1 MENQMISLSLFPR
14 STPRVGPL
22 ASRRRHYF
30 GSYYLRPAKFAPFA
44 IISLFVVFNFGGF
57 FFSPVIAPVSAA
69 TQVEAIPADIPLSGD
84 CDLDWIIFRAGE
96 KAGVDPRFIHAVIK
110 QESKYDPKA
119 VSYVGAQ
126 GLMQMMP
133 ATAKRF
139 GLKDPFD
146 PAANV
151 EAGTKYL
158 KWLLERFN
166 GDVSLALAG
175 YNAGEGAVDKYKG
188 VPPYGETQ
196 DYVKKIVA
204 TYGKTYHPVLS
215 PDDAK
220 LAFHLTSEIPAST
233 TGL

>member
-1 MENQMISLSLFPR
+1 MKLSPKFPR
-14 STPRVGPL
+14 IVSQLQSVTRL
-22 ASRRRHYF
+22 
-30 GSYYLRPAKFAPFA
+30 GSLHLRSAKFAPFA
-44 IISLFVVFNFGGF
+44 IISLFFLTNITTLVLSPAIVPVVN
-57 FFSPVIAPVSAA
+57 AA
-69 TQVEAIPADIPLSGD
+69 QVETIPSDIPLSGD

-96 KAGVDPRFIHAVIK
+96 KAGIDPRFIHAVIK
-110 QESKYDPKA
+110 QESRYDPKA
-119 VSYVGAQ
+119 VSAAGAQ

-158 KWLLERFN
+158 KWLLERFD

-175 YNAGEGAVDKYKG
+175 YNAGEGSVDKYKG

-196 DYVKKIVA
+196 NYVKQIVSN
-204 TYGKTYHPVLS
+204 YGRTYHPLLS

-220 LAFHLTSEIPAST
+220 LAFHLTDEIPAST
-233 TGL
+233 RGL

>member
-1 MENQMISLSLFPR
+1 MKFPQEF
-14 STPRVGPL
+14 PL
-22 ASRRRHYF
+22 V
-30 GSYYLRPAKFAPFA
+30 RPARRLRNLHLRSGKFAPFA
-44 IISLFVVFNFGGF
+44 VISLFFVFNFTGF
-57 FFSPVIAPVSAA
+57 FFSPAMAPAVDAA
-69 TQVEAIPADIPLSGD
+69 TTVEAIPADIPLSGD

-133 ATAKRF
+133 ATARRF

-146 PAANV
+146 ATANV

-158 KWLLERFN
+158 KWLLKRFD

-175 YNAGEGAVDKYKG
+175 YNAGEGSVDKYKG
-188 VPPYGETQ
+188 IPPYSETQ
-196 DYVKKIVA
+196 NYVHKIVA

-215 PDDAK
+215 ADDAK
-220 LAFHLTSEIPAST
+220 LAFHLTSEIQPTSN
-233 TGL
+233 GL

>member
-1 MENQMISLSLFPR
+1 LR
-14 STPRVGPL
+14 SG
-22 ASRRRHYF
+22 
-30 GSYYLRPAKFAPFA
+30 KFAPFA
-44 IISLFVVFNFGGF
+44 VISFFLVFNFTGL
-57 FFSPVIAPVSAA
+57 FFSPVMAPEVYAA
-69 TQVEAIPADIPLSGD
+69 TQVESIPEDIPLSGD

-96 KAGVDPRFIHAVIK
+96 KQGVDPRFIHAVIK
-110 QESKYDPKA
+110 QESRYDPKA

-146 PAANV
+146 ATTNV

-158 KWLLERFN
+158 KWLLKRFN

-175 YNAGEGAVDKYKG
+175 YNAGEGSVDKYKG
-188 VPPYGETQ
+188 MPPYSETQ
-196 DYVKKIVA
+196 NYVKKIVS
-204 TYGKTYHPVLS
+204 TYGKTYHPVLT

-220 LAFHLTSEIPAST
+220 LAFHLVSPEDLTSVN
-233 TGL
+233 GL

>member
-1 MENQMISLSLFPR
+1 MKFSLLPR
-14 STPRVGPL
+14 STPQRSVNN
-22 ASRRRHYF
+22 RRRHYF

-44 IISLFVVFNFGGF
+44 IIALFVVFNFTGF
-57 FFSPVIAPVSAA
+57 FFSPVIAPVVAA
-69 TQVEAIPADIPLSGD
+69 TKVETIPEDIPLSGD

-110 QESKYDPKA
+110 QESKYNPKA

-146 PAANV
+146 PTANV
-151 EAGTKYL
+151 AAGTKYL

-188 VPPYGETQ
+188 VPPFGETQ
-196 DYVKKIVA
+196 NYVKKIVSN
-204 TYGKTYHPVLS
+204 YGKTYHPVLS

-220 LAFHLTSEIPAST
+220 LAFHLVST
-233 TGL
+233 QSAPVSTGL